1 MKYQEKYIGSKEDL
15 YVFLKDNYSKLMK
28 EMLQIEG
35 ERVELPD
42 DKELV
47 YKIKYENNEMD
58 GSYAVKI
65 TWANQEEL
73 EEEELED
80 EF

>member
-28 EMLQIEG
+28 EILQIEG

-47 YKIKYENNEMD
+47 YKIKYENNEVD
-58 GSYAVKI
+58 GSYGVKI

-73 EEEELED
+73 EELED

>member
-73 EEEELED
+73 EEEAED